1 MMSFLSWVVAG
12 KTIQMTGLL
21 QGSVLLSVPLIFGA
35 LSGVLCERAGVVN
48 IAIEGQLLAGAF
60 LSALVGSLTDSLLAG
75 LIAAIV
81 AGLLVSTILAVFAV
95 RYFVDQVIVGVV
107 INTLVLG
114 LTSFFYTA
122 VMTEDPETYN
132 SPPVMQPIPIP
143 ILSDIPVIGPILF
156 NQSLIVYL
164 MYVIAILI
172 HVALF
177 KTRWGLRVRAVGE
190 HPKAADT
197 VGIDVNRLRFR
208 NVLLGGMVSGLGG
221 AFFTLGSVGAFGKN
235 MTAGKGFIA
244 LAAMI
249 FGRWSPLG
257 RDRRGPAVRLRR
269 PAAAGPEHHR
279 NAHPQPVH
287 ADGALPRDAVRGRR
301 PRRPVA
307 GTGSRRHPVHQVVSR
322 LVVDPASVDWSGL
335 RAAARAAAE
344 HAYVPYSHFPVG
356 VAGLVDDGRVVSGCN
371 VENASY
377 GLTLCAECGMVSALH
392 ASGGGRLVA
401 VVCVDQHGADLMPC
415 GRCRQLLWEHG
426 GPTCLVHTTNGIL
439 PDGSGPARRLRRRR
453 PAHAHLTHHSMWG
466 HLRR

>member
-1 MMSFLSWVVAG
+1 MATDTAPAPAATEPEVLLPISYKAPILMGILGLLAFVMFGLRGPTGETTTFDFSLGDEAVTVPDLVVDSRTFALLMAVVCLALAGLALVRARQRRPVPGWAIALYGVAFMMSFLSWVVAG

-107 INTLVLG
+107 VNTLVLG

-132 SPPVMQPIPIP
+132 SPPVMQPIAIP

-177 KTRWGLRVRAVGE
+177 KTRWGLRVRSVGE

-208 NVLLGGMVSGLGG
+208 NVLLGGVVAGLGG

-249 FGRWSPLG
+249 FGRWSP
-257 RDRRGPAVRLRR
+257 RGAIG
-269 PAAAGPEHHR
+269 AALLFGF
-279 NAHPQPVH
+279 
-287 ADGALPRDAVRGRR
+287 ADQLQQVLSII
-301 PRRPVA
+301 
-307 GTGSRRHPVHQVVSR
+307 GTPIPSQFM
-322 LVVDPASVDWSGL
+322 LMA
-335 RAAARAAAE
+335 
-344 HAYVPYSHFPVG
+344 PYLATLFA
-356 VAGLVDDGRVVSGCN
+356 VAGLAGRSRAPAADGIPYIKS
-371 VENASY
+371 
-377 GLTLCAECGMVSALH
+377 
-392 ASGGGRLVA
+392 
-401 VVCVDQHGADLMPC
+401 
-415 GRCRQLLWEHG
+415 
-426 GPTCLVHTTNGIL
+426 
-439 PDGSGPARRLRRRR
+439 
-453 PAHAHLTHHSMWG
+453 
-466 HLRR
+466 

>member
-1 MMSFLSWVVAG
+1 MATDTAPAPAATEPEVLLPISYKAPILMGVLGLLAFVLFGLRGPSGETTTFDFSLGDEAVAVPDLVVNSKTFALLMAVVCLALAGLALMWARQRRSVPAWAIALYGVAFMMSFLSWVVAG

-21 QGSVLLSVPLIFGA
+21 QGAVLLSVPLIFGA

-60 LSALVGSLTDSLLAG
+60 LSALVGSLTNSLLAG
-75 LIAAIV
+75 LIAAVV
-81 AGLLVSTILAVFAV
+81 AGLLVSSILAVFAV

-114 LTSFFYTA
+114 VTSFFYTA

-132 SPPVMQPIPIP
+132 SPPVMEPIPIP

-177 KTRWGLRVRAVGE
+177 KTRWGLRVRSVGE

-257 RDRRGPAVRLRR
+257 AIG
-269 PAAAGPEHHR
+269 AALLFGF
-279 NAHPQPVH
+279 
-287 ADGALPRDAVRGRR
+287 ADQLQQVLSII
-301 PRRPVA
+301 
-307 GTGSRRHPVHQVVSR
+307 GTPIPSQFM
-322 LVVDPASVDWSGL
+322 LMA
-335 RAAARAAAE
+335 
-344 HAYVPYSHFPVG
+344 PYLATLFA
-356 VAGLVDDGRVVSGCN
+356 VAGLAGRSRAPAADGIPYIKS
-371 VENASY
+371 
-377 GLTLCAECGMVSALH
+377 
-392 ASGGGRLVA
+392 
-401 VVCVDQHGADLMPC
+401 
-415 GRCRQLLWEHG
+415 
-426 GPTCLVHTTNGIL
+426 
-439 PDGSGPARRLRRRR
+439 
-453 PAHAHLTHHSMWG
+453 
-466 HLRR
+466 

>member
-1 MMSFLSWVVAG
+1 MATDTAPAPAATEPEVLLPISYKAPILMGVLGLLAFVLFGLRGDSGETTTFDFSLGDEAVAVPDLVVNSKTFALLMAVVCLALAGLSLMWARQRRPIPAWAIALYGVAFMMSFLSWVVAG

-172 HVALF
+172 HVGLF
-177 KTRWGLRVRAVGE
+177 KTRWGLRVRSVGE

-257 RDRRGPAVRLRR
+257 AIG
-269 PAAAGPEHHR
+269 AALLFGF
-279 NAHPQPVH
+279 
-287 ADGALPRDAVRGRR
+287 ADQLQQVLSII
-301 PRRPVA
+301 
-307 GTGSRRHPVHQVVSR
+307 GTPIPSQFM
-322 LVVDPASVDWSGL
+322 LMA
-335 RAAARAAAE
+335 
-344 HAYVPYSHFPVG
+344 PYLATLFA
-356 VAGLVDDGRVVSGCN
+356 VAGLAGRSRAPAADGIPYIKS
-371 VENASY
+371 
-377 GLTLCAECGMVSALH
+377 
-392 ASGGGRLVA
+392 
-401 VVCVDQHGADLMPC
+401 
-415 GRCRQLLWEHG
+415 
-426 GPTCLVHTTNGIL
+426 
-439 PDGSGPARRLRRRR
+439 
-453 PAHAHLTHHSMWG
+453 
-466 HLRR
+466 

>member
-1 MMSFLSWVVAG
+1 MATDTAPAPAATEPEVLLPISYKAPILMGVLGLLAFVLFGLRGPSGETTTFDFSLGDEAVAVPDLVVNSKTFALLMAVVCLALAGLALMWARQRRSVPAWAIALYGVAFMMSFLSWVVAG

-21 QGSVLLSVPLIFGA
+21 QGAVLLSVPLIFGA

-60 LSALVGSLTDSLLAG
+60 LSALVGSLTNSLLAG
-75 LIAAIV
+75 LIAAVV
-81 AGLLVSTILAVFAV
+81 AGLLVSSILAVFAV

-114 LTSFFYTA
+114 VTSFFYTA

-132 SPPVMQPIPIP
+132 SPPVMEPIPIP

-172 HVALF
+172 HVSLF

-257 RDRRGPAVRLRR
+257 AIG
-269 PAAAGPEHHR
+269 AALLFGF
-279 NAHPQPVH
+279 
-287 ADGALPRDAVRGRR
+287 ADQLQQVLSII
-301 PRRPVA
+301 
-307 GTGSRRHPVHQVVSR
+307 GTPIPSQFM
-322 LVVDPASVDWSGL
+322 LMA
-335 RAAARAAAE
+335 
-344 HAYVPYSHFPVG
+344 PYLATLFA
-356 VAGLVDDGRVVSGCN
+356 VAGLAGRSRAPAADGIPYIKS
-371 VENASY
+371 
-377 GLTLCAECGMVSALH
+377 
-392 ASGGGRLVA
+392 
-401 VVCVDQHGADLMPC
+401 
-415 GRCRQLLWEHG
+415 
-426 GPTCLVHTTNGIL
+426 
-439 PDGSGPARRLRRRR
+439 
-453 PAHAHLTHHSMWG
+453 
-466 HLRR
+466 

>member
-1 MMSFLSWVVAG
+1 MATDTAPAPAATEPEVLLPISYKAPILMGILGLLAFVLFGLRGPSGETTTFDFSLGDEAVSVPDLVVDSRTFALLMAAICIALAGLALMWARQRRKMPAWAIALYGVAFMMSFLSWVVAG

-132 SPPVMQPIPIP
+132 SPPVMKPIPIP

-172 HVALF
+172 HVSLF

-257 RDRRGPAVRLRR
+257 AIG
-269 PAAAGPEHHR
+269 AALLFGF
-279 NAHPQPVH
+279 
-287 ADGALPRDAVRGRR
+287 ADQLQQVLSII
-301 PRRPVA
+301 
-307 GTGSRRHPVHQVVSR
+307 GTPIPSQFM
-322 LVVDPASVDWSGL
+322 LMA
-335 RAAARAAAE
+335 
-344 HAYVPYSHFPVG
+344 PYLATLFA
-356 VAGLVDDGRVVSGCN
+356 VAGLAGRSRAPAADGIPYIKS
-371 VENASY
+371 
-377 GLTLCAECGMVSALH
+377 
-392 ASGGGRLVA
+392 
-401 VVCVDQHGADLMPC
+401 
-415 GRCRQLLWEHG
+415 
-426 GPTCLVHTTNGIL
+426 
-439 PDGSGPARRLRRRR
+439 
-453 PAHAHLTHHSMWG
+453 
-466 HLRR
+466 